1 MKSNWNRRVGA
12 LCLLLLSLVAA
23 NPAHTNALQ
32 FTGIHPVSIEPI
44 YRRDYS
50 PNSPL
55 LNPPHVKI

>member
-12 LCLLLLSLVAA
+12 LGLLLLSLVAA
-23 NPAHTNALQ
+23 NPAKPKALWI
-32 FTGIHPVSIEPI
+32 TGIHPLSSGMI
-44 YRRDYS
+44 YRRNDS

>member
-1 MKSNWNRRVGA
+1 MKSNCNRRVGA
-12 LCLLLLSLVAA
+12 LGLLLPPWIAA
-23 NPAHTNALQ
+23 EPAKPNALQ

-55 LNPPHVKI
+55 LNPPHGKI